1 MTKYCKLACDDIL
14 KWSNRK
20 KYTRRHAN
28 PCFLAMFTVNF
39 HLLLKYLQFRVKKIE
54 KEKTAMKP
62 NTTTQVNA
70 AVD

>member
-1 MTKYCKLACDDIL
+1 
-14 KWSNRK
+14 
-20 KYTRRHAN
+20 
-28 PCFLAMFTVNF
+28 MFTVNF